1 MEDNQQ
7 KLTEFKDSQE
17 THHQSFETLGGE
29 MDQTNLKMIPYALN
43 LMEVIEFTKL
53 NAASHSKSWQH
64 HLIFPLILKNLNIK
78 Y

>member
-29 MDQTNLKMIPYALN
+29 MDQTNLKMILYALD
-43 LMEVIEFTKL
+43 LMEVIE
-53 NAASHSKSWQH
+53 
-64 HLIFPLILKNLNIK
+64 LK
-78 Y
+78 